1 MWYIFAPGTEYLFA
15 LIGIGI
21 IVWLIG
27 AGLKSAGGKVF
38 ESSGEPLTKEEWQK
52 MKKELG
58 PMTWKEH
65 VVGVLTI
72 ALFVTFIVWLAW

>member
-1 MWYIFAPGTEYLFA
+1 MWYFFTPGTGYLFA
-15 LIGIGI
+15 LLGLGF

-27 AGLKSAGGKVF
+27 AGLKAAGSKVF
-38 ESSGEPLTKEEWQK
+38 ESSGEPLTEEEWRK

-65 VVGVLTI
+65 VVGVLAI